1 MRGHGCHVITDSG
14 HDRAPPPAGQ
24 GILRTAAYPL
34 VVVSLAES
42 PEYGPR
48 AKFNANAGCHAKG
61 DSGSLDL
68 TPMTK
73 PPLCAARGFTRCTRT
88 DHLHLPGL
96 GQVQMT
102 TSRRSG
108 PASYRRVKD
117 TTYRCPLQIRSAFRH
132 AECPTYSLRREITH

>member
-88 DHLHLPGL
+88 DHLHLPRPR
-96 GQVQMT
+96 T
-102 TSRRSG
+102 G
-108 PASYRRVKD
+108 PDDHQPALRTCVLSPREGHDLPMPVTDSFRVPA
-117 TTYRCPLQIRSAFRH
+117 R
-132 AECPTYSLRREITH
+132 